1 MTKYR
6 KQTNLLAHLLVL
18 LLFVVTFV
26 RCGTDW
32 PVFFEHLGKVHSI
45 HNKWD
50 LTFSIDT
57 HFSEFETR
65 LKNVTNRIDAYRPS
79 FPPQDKVE
87 SENDAHER
95 DSDEINETDQSD
107 AKELNQESVYLIVN
121 EHWDILSKH
130 LKKRADTL
138 LVRLNDY
145 KSLGDSR
152 TFKDQGRRRRR
163 KTREAADSDES
174 DVPKSREK
182 RQACKKITGLAGYLF
197 GFAYQPNIDCMN
209 EELDRLR
216 KNLHGDVDNLVNS
229 QNSMQQKTS
238 RQIMETKKMVKK
250 VEKMTGKIEE
260 KMTIIERR
268 SSVGKSPTQNLIE
281 KTMLLLQ
288 RLDAELRECEQ
299 FLSEMERVITSL
311 AGGRLSQSLVSGPKL
326 KRHLR
331 NVERQVPRNF
341 SLLYPSKH
349 SLWPYYS
356 VLSTSIYFSKDF
368 DEIYVHLSIPLV
380 DKSNELGLYR
390 VHNLPLKVR
399 NGYSVTADID
409 TEYLLTAQNGDFHLP
424 LSKEDFQ
431 DCQVYQQKGQ
441 QFFCGFGPLLQSKK
455 SSSCVI
461 QLFNVDGGGDMCQSR
476 LTHGLVQ
483 PFTRLYNGSW
493 VFAALNQQV
502 PVVMNCPN
510 TTIPTSLLG
519 FGVINLME
527 GCTLTSEEYLYPHTF
542 AGFSDVSM
550 SFEISDSADKK
561 MDEQVDEDDE
571 DDEDYDDEYED
582 YEYGLHQINYYD
594 YTDEPLIISAVEAE
608 TEDYYDM
615 VSTGTEAYTIT
626 SEPDNDYFSEDLT
639 TRVSVETSFDVISNL
654 PDKTEIQDMSD
665 KYDMIIPK
673 PSKSPEEELKDSL
686 VTKDDFVAPQ
696 DTNHLDDD
704 SLDMSEE
711 EATTPSTVGNE
722 LKILPEDSEEQ
733 TEVHHNVLVKLKDKI
748 KNGKHWLDNFSS
760 TFREFRRLLR

>member
-1 MTKYR
+1 MNTYR
-6 KQTNLLAHLLVL
+6 KHHNLAAHLPL
-18 LLFVVTFV
+18 LLFFVVTSV
-26 RCGTDW
+26 RCATDW

-57 HFSEFETR
+57 HFLEFETR
-65 LKNVTNRIDAYRPS
+65 LKNVSYSIEAFRPT
-79 FPPQDKVE
+79 FPPEDKAE

-95 DSDEINETDQSD
+95 DSDEVNEIHQSD
-107 AKELNQESVYLIVN
+107 AKELNPESVFLIVN
-121 EHWDILSKH
+121 EHWEILSKH
-130 LKKRADTL
+130 MKKRAHKL

-152 TFKDQGRRRRR
+152 KFNNQGRRRR
-163 KTREAADSDES
+163 KTREASEAAYSEES

-182 RQACKKITGLAGYLF
+182 RQACSQTNGLAGYLF
-197 GFAYQPNIDCMN
+197 GFAYQPNIDCMKQ
-209 EELDRLR
+209 ELEKLR
-216 KNLHGDVDNLVNS
+216 NNVNSDVGNLVNS
-229 QNSMQQKTS
+229 QNSMQQRTTKE
-238 RQIMETKKMVKK
+238 IKETKKMVKK
-250 VEKMTGKIEE
+250 VEKITGKIEE
-260 KMTIIERR
+260 KMTIMERR
-268 SSVGKSPTQNLIE
+268 SSIGKSPSQNLIE

-311 AGGRLSQSLVSGPKL
+311 AGGRLSQSLVSGPIL

-331 NVERQVPRNF
+331 TVERSVPQNF
-341 SLLYPSKH
+341 SLLYPSKG

-368 DEIYVHLSIPLV
+368 HEIYVHLSIPLV

-409 TEYLLTAQNGDFHLP
+409 TEYLLTAKNGDFHLP

-455 SSSCVI
+455 SASCVI
-461 QLFNVDGGGDMCQSR
+461 QLFNVDSGGDMCQSR

-527 GCTLTSEEYLYPHTF
+527 GCTLTSDEYLYPHTF
-542 AGFSDVSM
+542 AGYSDVSM
-550 SFEISDSADKK
+550 SFEIDLNADKK
-561 MDEQVDEDDE
+561 MEQDDDE
-571 DDEDYDDEYED
+571 DDGKEEEDGEEYED
-582 YEYGLHQINYYD
+582 YEYGIHQINYYD
-594 YTDEPLIISAVEAE
+594 TDEPLIISAVEAE

-615 VSTGTEAYTIT
+615 VVTGTEAYIST
-626 SEPDNDYFSEDLT
+626 SLPDEDYFSEDLT
-639 TRVSVETSFDVISNL
+639 TKVSVETSFDVISNI
-654 PDKTEIQDMSD
+654 PDSIEIQEMSD
-665 KYDMIIPK
+665 KFDVIVPK
-673 PSKSPEEELKDSL
+673 PSISPEEEMKDNL

-696 DTNHLDDD
+696 DSNHLEDD

-711 EATTPSTVGNE
+711 AATLPNTVDNE
-722 LKILPEDSEEQ
+722 LKILPEDSEQQ
-733 TEVHHNVLVKLKDKI
+733 TEIHHNVLVKLKDKI

-760 TFREFRRLLR
+760 TFREFRKLI

>member
-1 MTKYR
+1 M
-6 KQTNLLAHLLVL
+6 
-18 LLFVVTFV
+18 
-26 RCGTDW
+26 
-32 PVFFEHLGKVHSI
+32 S
-45 HNKWD
+45 
-50 LTFSIDT
+50 
-57 HFSEFETR
+57 
-65 LKNVTNRIDAYRPS
+65 
-79 FPPQDKVE
+79 
-87 SENDAHER
+87 
-95 DSDEINETDQSD
+95 
-107 AKELNQESVYLIVN
+107 
-121 EHWDILSKH
+121 
-130 LKKRADTL
+130 
-138 LVRLNDY
+138 
-145 KSLGDSR
+145 
-152 TFKDQGRRRRR
+152 
-163 KTREAADSDES
+163 REAPEEAHSNES

-182 RQACKKITGLAGYLF
+182 RQACTKITGLAGYLF

-209 EELDRLR
+209 TELDKLR
-216 KNLHGDVDNLVNS
+216 KNLNSDFGNLVNT
-229 QNSMQQKTS
+229 QNSQKAKTNK
-238 RQIMETKKMVKK
+238 QIKETKNMVKK
-250 VEKMTGKIEE
+250 VEKMAGKIEE
-260 KMTIIERR
+260 KMTIMERR
-268 SSVGKSPTQNLIE
+268 SSVGKSPSQNLIE

-311 AGGRLSQSLVSGPKL
+311 AGGRLSQSLVSGPTL

-331 NVERQVPRNF
+331 TVERSVPQNF

-356 VLSTSIYFSKDF
+356 VLSTSIYFSKNF

-409 TEYLLTAQNGDFHLP
+409 TEYLLTAKNGDFHLP

-455 SSSCVI
+455 SASCVI

-542 AGFSDVSM
+542 TGYSDVSM
-550 SFEISDSADKK
+550 SFEINLDADKK
-561 MDEQVDEDDE
+561 MDDDSDEDDTK
-571 DDEDYDDEYED
+571 DEDYHEEYED
-582 YEYGLHQINYYD
+582 YEYGIHQINYEYD

-608 TEDYYDM
+608 TEDYYDT
-615 VSTGTEAYTIT
+615 VATGTESYIST
-626 SEPDNDYFSEDLT
+626 SLPDEDYFSDDLT
-639 TRVSVETSFDVISNL
+639 TRVSVETSFDVISNI
-654 PDKTEIQDMSD
+654 PSSTEIKEMSE
-665 KYDMIIPK
+665 KFGVIIPE
-673 PSKSPEEELKDSL
+673 PSTSPEEEMKDNL
-686 VTKDDFVAPQ
+686 VTKDDFVVPQ
-696 DTNHLDDD
+696 ASNHLEDD
-704 SLDMSEE
+704 SLDMSTE
-711 EATTPSTVGNE
+711 EATLRNTVGNE
-722 LKILPEDSEEQ
+722 LKILPEDSDQQ

-760 TFREFRRLLR
+760 TFREFRRLIR